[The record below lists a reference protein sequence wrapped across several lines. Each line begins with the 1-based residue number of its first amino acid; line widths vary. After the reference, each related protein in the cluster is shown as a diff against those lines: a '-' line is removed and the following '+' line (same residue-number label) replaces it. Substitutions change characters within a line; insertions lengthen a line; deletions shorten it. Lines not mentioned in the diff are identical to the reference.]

1 MKKTKKGV
9 VSVKP
14 KNIRSKIKIIDDPDK
29 IYIYSFAI
37 TVFLIL
43 SNAIINIPLE
53 IKEVSIFPGLF
64 TYPFALF
71 FSCVVLRKYGLKEV
85 IQAIIIAVTMQILM
99 LFLRWI
105 VFSEV
110 EISLL
115 VSTLT
120 SFVLSE
126 VFLMTIYYVIIKNKK
141 ETFLVMLL
149 LFIIIL
155 LFDNCLFL
163 YIFNLFENNITF
175 KMFEISNAI
184 KLIMSIIIT
193 YLFKY
198 IKW

>member
-1 MKKTKKGV
+1 MKKIKKGV
-9 VSVKP
+9 ESVKP
-14 KNIRSKIKIIDDPDK
+14 KSIRNKIKIVDDPDK

-37 TVFLIL
+37 TVFLVL
-43 SNAIINIPLE
+43 SNAIINIPFNISDTPVFLG
-53 IKEVSIFPGLF
+53 VF

-71 FSCVVLRKYGLKEV
+71 FSCIVLKKYGLKEV
-85 IQAIIIAVTMQILM
+85 VQGIVIAVTMQILM

-105 VFSEV
+105 VFSEI

-115 VSTLT
+115 ISTLI
-120 SFVLSE
+120 SFILSE
-126 VFLMTIYYVIIKNKK
+126 MALLTLYYIIIKNKK
-141 ETFLVMLL
+141 ETFSIMLL
-149 LFIIIL
+149 LFIIII

-163 YIFNLFENNITF
+163 SIFNSFRNNITLE
-175 KMFEISNAI
+175 MFEMSNVI

>member
-1 MKKTKKGV
+1 MKKIKKGV
-9 VSVKP
+9 ESVIP
-14 KNIRSKIKIIDDPDK
+14 KNIRSKIKIVDDPDK
-29 IYIYSFAI
+29 LYIYSFAI

-43 SNAIINIPLE
+43 SNAVINIPFKIGETPVFLG
-53 IKEVSIFPGLF
+53 VF

-71 FSCVVLRKYGLKEV
+71 FSCIVLRKYGLKEV
-85 IQAIIIAVTMQILM
+85 IQGIVVAVTMQILM

-120 SFVLSE
+120 SFILSE
-126 VFLMTIYYVIIKNKK
+126 AALVTLYYIIIRNKK
-141 ETFLVMLL
+141 ETFLTMLL
-149 LFIIIL
+149 LFIIII
-155 LFDNCLFL
+155 LFDNSLFL
-163 YIFNLFENNITF
+163 SIYNSFENNITLEI
-175 KMFEISNAI
+175 FEMSNAV